1 MASINSRLIEELI
14 EKRQL
19 TPYSIAKTLDV
30 GGSATVDN
38 WVRGKKDKDGKM
50 KLLVPSPE
58 YIVRLCDIYKMDLV
72 YIMTGE
78 YATKEGQ
85 KELKPE
91 IKYDTVE
98 NIGILYRNEQEKVR
112 DLKDDILELK
122 QDKLELKQDKA
133 NMQQTINGLLK
144 SINLLE
150 NKYARKV

>member
-91 IKYDTVE
+91 QKYDTVE
-98 NIGILYRNEQEKVR
+98 NVGILYRNEQEKVR
-112 DLKDDILELK
+112 DLKDDII
-122 QDKLELKQDKA
+122 ELKQDKA

>member
-1 MASINSRLIEELI
+1 MSNINSRLIEELI

-38 WVRGKKDKDGKM
+38 WIKGKKDKTGKV

-78 YATKEGQ
+78 YATKEGV
-85 KELKPE
+85 KNREGLKPE

-98 NIGILYRNEQEKVR
+98 NVGILYRNEQEKVR
-112 DLKDDILELK
+112 DLKDDIFELK
-122 QDKLELKQDKA
+122 QDKT

-150 NKYARKV
+150 NKYARKM